1 MNSHGYTSFGN
12 ALKSAIAAAGYTQ
25 ARLGRELHIDPGQIS
40 RWTNDKA
47 IPHSNTLARIERIL
61 GVDLSVP
68 FSAAAPEHELYIAA
82 PITGLRVEDIASHN
96 AAVTEVLEAART
108 HVNSWYWPGEE
119 IRAISDLTAPDIAT
133 ERNMQIL
140 RSCSALL
147 YLQFHEMVHP
157 SSSLIQLGCA
167 LGWRLKTTAIVQ
179 ADLHLPYML
188 EGFGAVAASLTFL
201 PKARVYRVRS
211 VSDACDLV
219 RRNGRELLGLS

>member
-1 MNSHGYTSFGN
+1 MNTHGYTSFGN
-12 ALKSAIAAAGYTQ
+12 ALKSAIATARYTQ

-47 IPHSNTLARIERIL
+47 IPHADTVARIEQIL
-61 GVDLSVP
+61 GADLSVP
-68 FSAAAPEHELYIAA
+68 FSASAPEHELYVSA
-82 PITGLRVEDIASHN
+82 PVTGLRDEDIAPHN
-96 AAVTEVLEAART
+96 AAVTEVLAAARA
-108 HVNSWYWPGEE
+108 HVNSWYWPGEDV
-119 IRAISDLTAPDIAT
+119 RSISDLTAADIAT

-140 RSCSALL
+140 RNASALL

-167 LGWRLKTTAIVQ
+167 LGWRLKTTIIVQ

-201 PKARVYRVRS
+201 PKARIYRVRA

-219 RRNGRELLGLS
+219 KRNGRELLGLT